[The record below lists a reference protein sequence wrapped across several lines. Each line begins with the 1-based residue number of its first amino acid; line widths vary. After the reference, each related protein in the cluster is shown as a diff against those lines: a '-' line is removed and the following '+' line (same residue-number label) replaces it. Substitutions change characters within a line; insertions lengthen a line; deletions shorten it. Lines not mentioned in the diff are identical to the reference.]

1 MKHPKFGDRIEG
13 VHAGHNN
20 PQKFGTFV
28 CVVRRPHGVVNS
40 GTFYRVTD
48 KNGNFWEY
56 PYASCINHG
65 NERESAVAKLVEAL
79 EGIVALDVA
88 HVGLMRGMLINPSDE
103 RDYYSPLANIAR
115 SALDEFH
122 GRKQG

>member
-1 MKHPKFGDRIEG
+1 MTDTSGLKFDAVTRFIVSASGLHGAEYNREYERVYKIVANFALQQAKEHHATATAAMKIIE
-13 VHAGHNN
+13 
-20 PQKFGTFV
+20 
-28 CVVRRPHGVVNS
+28 S
-40 GTFYRVTD
+40 
-48 KNGNFWEY
+48 
-56 PYASCINHG
+56 
-65 NERESAVAKLVEAL
+65 EREAAVAKLVEAL

-88 HVGLMRGMLINPSDE
+88 NVGLMRGMLINPSDE